1 VGWLPTPLLTA
12 KIRKPASAAIIF
24 DLDETLLDTS
34 MLRGDRTHRRWR
46 QLAARLDEVE
56 AYLDEKSTVQAADL
70 PAQVKGVGFQVG
82 VITHSP
88 RWYAERLLSAF
99 GIPHDALI
107 TGSDGYAPKPD
118 PSSLRAIADELGVPV
133 EDCIM
138 VGDDA
143 VDIGAAQNAGC
154 IGIGVAWSRRAPK
167 SWRRRWPNIAIATP
181 DRLIDVLNN
190 SGPRFPFAEAV
201 LAGDQPLWHWGSLLR
216 LGNGIYGAGHYYT
229 VSDSR
234 HPGDVLSRLII
245 EAKNDP
251 KAAERVGEL
260 LARLASTRW
269 QSMDV
274 DLITSVPPKPGQ
286 TYDRFA
292 LVRAAIATAS
302 DTVERGN
309 VLRQLFDDDDYKHQ
323 PAADRPGRVSER
335 FASTALSNERVLLID
350 DVITSGGQAEECRRQ
365 MLAQGA
371 GRVVILALG
380 VTQER
385 LPRACPECGGFLR
398 LITTGPRGDFIGCS
412 NFYRGCLYTEE
423 APSA

>member
-1 VGWLPTPLLTA
+1 
-12 KIRKPASAAIIF
+12 
-24 DLDETLLDTS
+24 
-34 MLRGDRTHRRWR
+34 
-46 QLAARLDEVE
+46 
-56 AYLDEKSTVQAADL
+56 
-70 PAQVKGVGFQVG
+70 
-82 VITHSP
+82 
-88 RWYAERLLSAF
+88 
-99 GIPHDALI
+99 
-107 TGSDGYAPKPD
+107 
-118 PSSLRAIADELGVPV
+118 
-133 EDCIM
+133 
-138 VGDDA
+138 
-143 VDIGAAQNAGC
+143 
-154 IGIGVAWSRRAPK
+154 
-167 SWRRRWPNIAIATP
+167 
-181 DRLIDVLNN
+181 
-190 SGPRFPFAEAV
+190 
-201 LAGDQPLWHWGSLLR
+201 
-216 LGNGIYGAGHYYT
+216 
-229 VSDSR
+229 
-234 HPGDVLSRLII
+234 
-245 EAKNDP
+245 
-251 KAAERVGEL
+251 
-260 LARLASTRW
+260 
-269 QSMDV
+269 MDV

>member
-1 VGWLPTPLLTA
+1 MP
-12 KIRKPASAAIIF
+12 AIIF

-34 MLRGDRTHRRWR
+34 MLREDRAHRRWGN
-46 QLAARLDEVE
+46 LAARLDEVQP
-56 AYLDEKSTVQAADL
+56 YSDDKSRVQAADL
-70 PAQVKGVGFQVG
+70 PARVKDMGFQAG
-82 VITHSP
+82 VLTHSP

-99 GIPHDALI
+99 DIPYDALI

-143 VDIGAAQNAGC
+143 ADIGAAQNAGAAS
-154 IGIGVAWSRRAPK
+154 IGVAWSQRAPK
-167 SWRRRWPNIAIATP
+167 SWRRRWPDVAIAHP
-181 DRLIDVLNN
+181 DRLIDILKNR
-190 SGPRFPFAEAV
+190 GPRLPFAEAI

-229 VSDSR
+229 QSDSR
-234 HPGDVLSRLII
+234 HPGDALSRLII
-245 EAKNDP
+245 KAKNDP
-251 KAAERVGEL
+251 DAAKRVGKL
-260 LARLASTRW
+260 LAGLTGTPWRDAT
-269 QSMDV
+269 V

-292 LVRAAIATAS
+292 PVRAAIAAAS
-302 DTVERGN
+302 DTLERGDI
-309 VLRQLFDDDDYKHQ
+309 LRQLFDDDDYKHQ
-323 PAADRPGRVSER
+323 RAEDRPERVSER
-335 FASTALSNERVLLID
+335 FASAALNNERVLLID

-371 GRVVILALG
+371 SRVVILALG

-412 NFYRGCLYTEE
+412 NFYRGCRYTEE
-423 APSA
+423 APSV